1 MSEQAKL
8 PAIPASYDD
17 GWNDTDASERVIQG
31 DLIKCIDGNW
41 SAKDGTAVP
50 KQLLALATTRVLQ
63 LWKDK
68 TPVQTIV
75 KRPGQPWPNIDD
87 LNAEI
92 PEEEWEVG
100 LDGKLR
106 PPWQRQYVIY
116 FLDPDTAANFTFA
129 NGTTGA
135 SIAVSNLKDAIKWQ
149 RALRGDQ
156 VVPLVEL
163 SNKPMKT
170 KFGSK
175 LRPHFQVVEWRNLD
189 VGLTQAAPPQQLPLP
204 APKADSE
211 LLSDEIP
218 F

>member
-1 MSEQAKL
+1 MEDHKSLATV
-8 PAIPASYDD
+8 PSAYDD
-17 GWNDTDASERVIQG
+17 GWSDTDASERIIQG

-41 SAKDGTAVP
+41 TAKDGTTVP
-50 KQLLALATTRVLQ
+50 KRLLALATATVLQ

-75 KRPGQPWPNIDD
+75 KRSGQPWPNIDD

-100 LDGKLR
+100 LDGNLR
-106 PPWQRQYVIY
+106 PPWQRQFIIY
-116 FLDPDTAANFTFA
+116 LLDPETAANFTFA

-135 SIAVSNLKDAIKWQ
+135 SIAVANLKDAIKWQ
-149 RALRGDQ
+149 RAIRGDH
-156 VVPLVEL
+156 VLPLVEL

-175 LRPHFQVVEWRNLD
+175 LRPHFQVVEWRNFE
-189 VGLTQAAPPQQLPLP
+189 VGFSKEAAPALPPP
-204 APKADSE
+204 ASNGSGGELNDS
-211 LLSDEIP
+211 IP

>member
-1 MSEQAKL
+1 MPTA
-8 PAIPASYDD
+8 YDD
-17 GWNDTDASERVIQG
+17 GWNDIDATERVIQG
-31 DLIKCIDGNW
+31 DLIKCVDGNW
-41 SAKDGTAVP
+41 TAKDGTSVP
-50 KQLLALATTRVLQ
+50 KRLLALATITMVQ

-92 PEEEWEVG
+92 PQDEWELG

-106 PPWQRQYVIY
+106 PPWQRQFAIY
-116 FLDPDTAANFTFA
+116 FLDPETAANYTFA

-135 SIAVSNLKDAIKWQ
+135 SIAVANLKDAIKWQ
-149 RALRGDQ
+149 RAIRGDH
-156 VVPLVEL
+156 VLPLVEL

-175 LRPHFQVVEWRNLD
+175 LRPHFQIVEWRNLD
-189 VGLTQAAPPQQLPLP
+189 AGFAVHPRAQPQLAAPAKVDDDDGRPWDDDLNDP
-204 APKADSE
+204 
-211 LLSDEIP
+211 P
-218 F
+218 FDN

>member
-1 MSEQAKL
+1 M
-8 PAIPASYDD
+8 PAAFDD
-17 GWNDTDASERVIQG
+17 GWNDTEVNDRVISG
-31 DLIKCIDGNW
+31 DLIKCVDGVW
-41 SAKDGTAVP
+41 TAKDGTAVP
-50 KQLLALATTRVLQ
+50 KRLLALATTTVLQ

-68 TPVQTIV
+68 TPVQTII

-92 PEEEWEVG
+92 PEDQWELG

-106 PPWQRQYVIY
+106 PPWQRQFVIY
-116 FLDPDTAANFTFA
+116 MLDPETAANFTFA

-149 RALRGDQ
+149 RAIRGDH

-175 LRPHFQVVEWRNLD
+175 LRPHFQVIEWRNLD
-189 VGLTQAAPPQQLPLP
+189 VSFTKEAAPQLPLP
-204 APKADSE
+204 APNA
-211 LLSDEIP
+211 SDGAPYDDKIP